1 MDAGHDRTACPASSG
16 VGRIEDY
23 WHCLHRRSVE
33 MGDFCPRRSHRSP
46 GKIHHGQ
53 LSGVDHDRISLRSV
67 YGAPDYSKFVRD
79 TATRSLSIAKYD
91 ASTNVSSLF
100 RTTPLNF
107 KRSGLLCQKFRIM
120 LTSNGFT
127 AAVDFRRR
135 AEITDL
141 GQRTGQS
148 LGTKRLNAFLYPGHN
163 PGVGVHL
170 MNA

>member
-1 MDAGHDRTACPASSG
+1 MDAGHDRTAWPASSG

-79 TATRSLSIAKYD
+79 TAARSLSIATYLVPRPTSARPFVPRRSISSSAGYYVK
-91 ASTNVSSLF
+91 VSGY
-100 RTTPLNF
+100 T
-107 KRSGLLCQKFRIM
+107 
-120 LTSNGFT
+120 
-127 AAVDFRRR
+127 
-135 AEITDL
+135 
-141 GQRTGQS
+141 
-148 LGTKRLNAFLYPGHN
+148 
-163 PGVGVHL
+163 
-170 MNA
+170 